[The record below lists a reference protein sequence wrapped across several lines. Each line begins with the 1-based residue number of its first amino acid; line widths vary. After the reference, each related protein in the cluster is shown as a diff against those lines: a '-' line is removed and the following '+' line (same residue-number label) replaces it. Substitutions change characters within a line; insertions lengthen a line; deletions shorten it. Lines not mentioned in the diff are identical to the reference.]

1 MPVAIRKQYQST
13 TVRVPKHVY
22 QKAKDVIE
30 RNRVSSFNEFV
41 VQAIEEKV
49 RKVTETEID
58 TAFAEM
64 AQDPDYQRDSVALAQ
79 SFEMSDW
86 EALESGRAE
95 PPSMVDLRKNLK
107 KSSSTKA
114 DAHSRAA
121 KTRSR

>member
-1 MPVAIRKQYQST
+1 MNLWCRP
-13 TVRVPKHVY
+13 
-22 QKAKDVIE
+22 
-30 RNRVSSFNEFV
+30 F
-41 VQAIEEKV
+41 EEKV
-49 RKVTETEID
+49 QKVTETEID
-58 TAFAEM
+58 TAFAQM

-79 SFEMSDW
+79 SFEMSDR

-95 PPSMVDLRKNLK
+95 PTSMVDLMKNLK